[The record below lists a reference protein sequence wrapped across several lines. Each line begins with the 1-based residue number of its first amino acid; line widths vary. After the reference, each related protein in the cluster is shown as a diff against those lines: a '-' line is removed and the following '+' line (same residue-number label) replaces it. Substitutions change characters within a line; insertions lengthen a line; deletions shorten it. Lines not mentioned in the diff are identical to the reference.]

1 MLQTDVVPLQS
12 HLYRAAR
19 WAVFTPCCGVS
30 WKQRPI
36 RDVVGHVRNLWT
48 KLLDGLA
55 DVQMS
60 GIGTLEPN
68 GRLALAY
75 SKNCPPFGVAAKR
88 SQRCKRAKICPF
100 CYAREYVGKPMQS
113 LEAALFKP
121 GDGKIPLADINKT
134 VIVDYTVSIEFQPNN
149 RNWQTTPAGRAPVWA
164 SLLKTI
170 DVGRKREVEQIPSYG
185 GAVLHRVQFD
195 TDKWTLLRSGVFLCH
210 YDEFKLREFQQAS
223 CEAVRAAVHP
233 PTREELS
240 RAVGRAFRYPD
251 NVLVTAPEIVR
262 EYVEN
267 LRSKHLLARYGAARP
282 AKT

>member
-1 MLQTDVVPLQS
+1 MLQTDMIPLHS
-12 HLYRAAR
+12 HIHRAAR
-19 WAVFTPCCGVS
+19 WAVFTPCCGVR

-36 RDVVGHVRNLWT
+36 KDVLGHVRKLWM

-55 DVQMS
+55 DVQMP

-68 GRLALAY
+68 GRLALTY
-75 SKNCPPFGVAAKR
+75 SKNCPPFGIADKR
-88 SQRCKRAKICPF
+88 SQRCTRAKICPF

-113 LEAALFKP
+113 LEAALFRP
-121 GDGKIPLADINKT
+121 GPGKIPLADIDKT
-134 VIVDYTVSIEFQPNN
+134 VIVDYTVSIKFRQDN
-149 RNWQTTPAGRAPVWA
+149 RNWQTTAATRAPVWA

-170 DVGRKREVEQIPSYG
+170 DEGRKREADQFSSYG

-210 YDEFKLREFQQAS
+210 YEEFKLREFKRAS
-223 CEAVRAAVHP
+223 CETVRHFVSP
-233 PTREELS
+233 PTREYLS
-240 RAVGRAFRYPD
+240 RAVGRAFRYPE

-267 LRSKHLLARYGAARP
+267 LRSKHLLARYGAVRP